1 MDGSESTA
9 DGMQPTPRPSNGARG
24 RLAARAARIAP
35 FRVVEILERARE
47 LERTRRIVHFEVGE
61 PDFPTAP
68 SVVEAGV
75 RTLREGRTGYTQPL
89 GLPELREAI
98 AARAGGIDPARVAV
112 TTGASA
118 GLNLLAQTLVDPG
131 AEVLMTDPGYP
142 CNAVFVEAAGG
153 FARRVPVDARTR
165 FQMTAQA
172 VRAGW
177 NERTAGVLLASP
189 ANPTGSLIG
198 RKELEA
204 ISAFAATRGF
214 VVVDEIYSEL
224 TYGRIPPDR
233 LTGTALAVDDGF
245 FVVNSFSKYFGM
257 TGWRVGWLVVPEW
270 AAPAIGR
277 AAQNLYIAPPT
288 PSQYAALA
296 ALHEPALGVHEERR
310 AIFERRRRVLLDG
323 LADLGLPAAH
333 EPEGAFYVYV
343 DIGALGVDAQTLCHD
358 LIENHGVATTPGTDF
373 GAHRAERH
381 IRLAYTVDEA
391 DIRLGLE
398 RIGLALQRL

>member
-1 MDGSESTA
+1 MDGEGTA
-9 DGMQPTPRPSNGARG
+9 RSGAGTALSSNGGRR

-35 FRVVEILERARE
+35 FRVVEILERARQ

-68 SVVEAGV
+68 SVVDAGI
-75 RTLREGRTGYTQPL
+75 RALREGRTGYTQPL

-98 AARAGGIDPARVAV
+98 AARYGIDPGRVAV

-142 CNAVFVEAAGG
+142 CNGVFVEAAGG
-153 FARRVPVDARTR
+153 LARGVPVGAETR
-165 FQMTAQA
+165 FQMTAHA
-172 VRAGW
+172 VRSAW
-177 NERTAGVLLASP
+177 SERTAGVLLASP

-198 RKELEA
+198 RDELAA
-204 ISAFAATRGF
+204 ISAFVAERGF
-214 VVVDEIYSEL
+214 VIVDEIYREL
-224 TYGRIPPDR
+224 IYGDIPADR
-233 LTGTALAVDDGF
+233 LTGTALAVDDGV
-245 FVVNSFSKYFGM
+245 FVVGSFSKYFGM
-257 TGWRVGWLVVPEW
+257 TGWRIGWLVVPDW

-296 ALHEPALGVHEERR
+296 ALEEPALSVHEERR
-310 AIFERRRRVLLDG
+310 GVFERRRAVLLDG

-343 DIGALGVDAQTLCHD
+343 DIGALGVDAETFCHD
-358 LIENHGVATTPGTDF
+358 LIENHGVAATPGTDF

-381 IRLAYTVDEA
+381 IRFAYTVDEA

-398 RIGLALQRL
+398 RIALALRRLQG